1 MQKTFGGNLTR
12 DDVLIYFGPNERRIG
27 KQYLGDPTVDEAT
40 QKLGD
45 FSVLAWLERY
55 AISGCPTRLR
65 NVSLTCLVAG
75 WPVSANLLPHHPP
88 HHPHVPMLF
97 PRVGMRC
104 SSRT

>member
-1 MQKTFGGNLTR
+1 MQKTFGGNLTK

-55 AISGCPTRLR
+55 AISGCPTCPR

-75 WPVSANLLPHHPP
+75 
-88 HHPHVPMLF
+88 
-97 PRVGMRC
+97 
-104 SSRT
+104 